1 VLVLALSLIFNP
13 VVIDGDTVRYGN
25 DRVRLVQ
32 IDTPE
37 KGECYHDEA
46 KALLKKLIGKARVSV
61 VSDKSLDKTDE
72 YGRKLAYLYVGKQN
86 LNVEMVRQG
95 AGVPYFYNQKRGQYS
110 LDILKAYYYAKENR
124 LGKWGQCGT
133 GN

>member
-1 VLVLALSLIFNP
+1 MLVLALSLIFNP
-13 VVIDGDTVRYGN
+13 VVVDGDTVRYGN

-37 KGECYHDEA
+37 KGECYHEEA
-46 KALLKKLIGKARVSV
+46 KALLKKLIGKASVSV
-61 VSDKSLDKTDE
+61 VPDKTLNKRDE

-95 AGVPYFYNQKRGQYS
+95 AGVPYFYNGKRGEYS